1 MRITNASQG
10 RKPAPVPSPAS
21 RERAASAPRKASTRG
36 AAANAEAQR
45 LAPPLPRSGEESG
58 RGIADSQE
66 TAPSTIRL
74 DIAVE
79 RASPLWEAAPDA
91 EALAERAIL
100 ASAEAC
106 GVELAEAAEVSVQL
120 VDDERIRA
128 LNARWRGLDKPTNV
142 LSFPASSADRLAA
155 SPLLGDIVVA
165 YETTS
170 REAEDEHISLDDHFV
185 HLVVHG
191 FLHLVGFDHQD
202 DEEADVMEALET
214 RVLKGLAIADPYRRS
229 VPAERA

>member
-1 MRITNASQG
+1 MI
-10 RKPAPVPSPAS
+10 
-21 RERAASAPRKASTRG
+21 
-36 AAANAEAQR
+36 
-45 LAPPLPRSGEESG
+45 
-58 RGIADSQE
+58 
-66 TAPSTIRL
+66 
-74 DIAVE
+74 E
-79 RASPLWEAAPDA
+79 RASPLWAALPDA
-91 EALAERAIL
+91 AALGERAVR
-100 ASAEAC
+100 AAAAAC

-142 LSFPASSADRLAA
+142 LSFPAAPAGRLAA

-170 REAEDEHISLDDHFV
+170 REAEDERISLGDHFV